1 MDVTWFAETNVTT
14 SHAPLHHFLQR
25 LATDLPAMGVKPF
38 ECVMVSSIDTQNNI
52 FSILLGGV
60 CTLVYTGISGFYI
73 FVRLWYQNST
83 FPLEFTARHF
93 NRLEPSKSS
102 KVGILLGVNQ
112 DIQILQIHV
121 IFCSH
126 PYYCFEDLVVG
137 AAINPIMIGH
147 ESNPFVWNF
156 TVCCWNLIFPWWG
169 NRLLEPSH
177 MIFMTG
183 IFTRTCPSKNVI
195 PSEHF
200 RHQFYDSELDLARCF
215 PRF

>member
-25 LATDLPAMGVKPF
+25 LATDLPAMGVKPFEIF

-102 KVGILLGVNQ
+102 NVGILLGVNQ

-126 PYYCFEDLVVG
+126 PCCLLFWRSGRGCRYQSHHDRAWIQSICLEFYGLLLKFDFSVVG
-137 AAINPIMIGH
+137 K
-147 ESNPFVWNF
+147 SFVG
-156 TVCCWNLIFPWWG
+156 T
-169 NRLLEPSH
+169 
-177 MIFMTG
+177 
-183 IFTRTCPSKNVI
+183 
-195 PSEHF
+195 
-200 RHQFYDSELDLARCF
+200 
-215 PRF
+215 